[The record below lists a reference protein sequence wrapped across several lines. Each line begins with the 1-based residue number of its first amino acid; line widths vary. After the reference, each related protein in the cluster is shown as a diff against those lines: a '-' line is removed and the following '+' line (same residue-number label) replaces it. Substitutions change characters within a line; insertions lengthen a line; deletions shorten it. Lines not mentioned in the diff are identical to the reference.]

1 MIAAEKKVIAA
12 FHEEQ
17 AAHLA
22 LLPNFS
28 LNLFGG
34 RLADNLLSVLQLNPW
49 MIAASFGLT
58 VPIYSAGRIP
68 AEIKITTIEQQIAVT
83 NYGIT
88 ALGAFKEVENG
99 LTNETL
105 LAQRYAIEKNV
116 YDDRTAALR
125 IARLKYDA
133 GSIDLLP
140 VLQLQQYQIESQL
153 ILVKLRFE
161 QLANFINLQ
170 LYLGS
175 TYN

>member
-1 MIAAEKKVIAA
+1 M
-12 FHEEQ
+12 
-17 AAHLA
+17 
-22 LLPNFS
+22 
-28 LNLFGG
+28 
-34 RLADNLLSVLQLNPW
+34 
-49 MIAASFGLT
+49 
-58 VPIYSAGRIP
+58 
-68 AEIKITTIEQQIAVT
+68 
-83 NYGIT
+83 
-88 ALGAFKEVENG
+88 
-99 LTNETL
+99 
-105 LAQRYAIEKNV
+105 

-133 GSIDLLP
+133 GSIDLLS